1 MPIHSHTRKESA
13 HVNGVYTLL
22 VKATLAAAILLG
34 LVTLG
39 VAFTLGSMALLPMV
53 GLALAAGFYARW
65 RIHRLE
71 A

>member
-1 MPIHSHTRKESA
+1 M
-13 HVNGVYTLL
+13 NGVYTLL

-39 VAFTLGSMALLPMV
+39 VAITLGATAMLPMI
-53 GLALAAGFYARW
+53 GLALVAGFYARW

>member
-1 MPIHSHTRKESA
+1 
-13 HVNGVYTLL
+13 VNGVYTLL

-34 LVTLG
+34 LVTIG
-39 VAFTLGSMALLPMV
+39 VAFTLGSAALLPMM
-53 GLALAAGFYARW
+53 GLAIASGFYARW